1 MQDGRFV
8 VQRAAAG
15 ARHPGMGIGALGS
28 VDQLLFARHS
38 HGAVTPAHVAQLEH
52 LVATGD
58 RAASGLLPTA
68 GNRFRLVDSAS
79 DFADGVVADFAA
91 ADHHI
96 NFTVYAA
103 HPGAP
108 DGPIA
113 DRIVRAAE
121 ARAAEGLPVTAHLDA
136 LGSGLA
142 FPSRERRQFVERMR
156 DSGIDVV
163 VKPFNLRRGP
173 NDDAWRAVDHR
184 KIFEVDG
191 RVAWGGGVNVVD
203 AWSPW
208 HDLMQRV
215 EGPAAAQAGAVM
227 AARFRDLG
235 GEVTPER
242 VAVLRRGLMSPVD
255 DASHATRLLTD
266 GNRHRR
272 ELSDAFVDV
281 ARSAQERFWLM
292 DPYLSDPRA
301 MREVVGAA
309 RRLGPGAELFV
320 SPKVATGGQ
329 PQDVFTDPLRRAWAY
344 RFAEAG
350 GQVHLVDRFSHA
362 KGWIADDVAGVG
374 SHNKDRSSI
383 RLSYENLMAT
393 NDPVAVGQLESA
405 MQRQRSLGTQ
415 AGEDG
420 VAGWR
425 NLARVRDALHLQ
437 Y

>member
-1 MQDGRFV
+1 
-8 VQRAAAG
+8 
-15 ARHPGMGIGALGS
+15 MGIGGIGA
-28 VDQLLFARHS
+28 VDQLLFARHAR
-38 HGAVTPAHVAQLEH
+38 GPVTPAHLAQLEH

-68 GNRFRLVDSAS
+68 GNRFRLVDSAN
-79 DFADGVVADFAA
+79 DFADGVIADFAA

-103 HPGAP
+103 HPGRP

-113 DRIVRAAE
+113 DRIIAAAE
-121 ARAAEGLPVTAHLDA
+121 ARARDGLPVTAHLDA
-136 LGSGLA
+136 IGSGLA
-142 FPSRERRQFVERMR
+142 FGSPGKRRFVERMR

-163 VKPFNLRRGP
+163 VKPFTLRRGP

-215 EGPAAAQAGAVM
+215 EGPAAAQYGAVL

-235 GEVTPER
+235 GEVTPDRLE
-242 VAVLRRGLMSPVD
+242 VLRRGLLAPVD
-255 DASHATRLLTD
+255 DAAYATRILTD

-272 ELSDAFVDV
+272 ELSEAFVDV
-281 ARSAQERFWLM
+281 ARAAEQRFALM

-301 MREVVGAA
+301 MEEIVGAA
-309 RRLGPGAELFV
+309 RRLGPRAELFL
-320 SPKVATGGQ
+320 SPKVTTGGQ
-329 PQDVFTDPLRRAWAY
+329 LQDVFTDPLRRAWAY

-350 GQVHLVDRFSHA
+350 GTVHQQPVFSHA
-362 KGWIADDVAGVG
+362 KGWLADNVAGVG

-383 RLSYENLMAT
+383 RLSYENLAAT
-393 NDPVAVGQLESA
+393 NDPVAVAQLESA
-405 MQRQRSLGTQ
+405 MERQRQLGTL
-415 AGEDG
+415 ASDDV

-425 NLARVRDALHLQ
+425 TLARVRDALHLQ

>member
-1 MQDGRFV
+1 MGV
-8 VQRAAAG
+8 GGLG
-15 ARHPGMGIGALGS
+15 A
-28 VDQLLFARHS
+28 VEQLLFARHAR
-38 HGAVTPAHVAQLEH
+38 GAISPAHVAQIEH

-58 RAASGLLPTA
+58 RAASGLLPTS
-68 GNRFRLVDSAS
+68 GNRFQLVDSAS

-91 ADHHI
+91 AERHI

-113 DRIVRAAE
+113 DRIISAAE
-121 ARAAEGLPVTAHLDA
+121 ARARDGMPVTAHLDA

-142 FPSRERRQFVERMR
+142 FGSRERHRFVERMR
-156 DSGIDVV
+156 DNGVDVV

-215 EGPAAAQAGAVM
+215 EGPAAAQYGAVL

-242 VAVLRRGLMSPVD
+242 VDVLRRGLLAPVD
-255 DASHATRLLTD
+255 DAAYATRILTD

-272 ELSDAFVDV
+272 ELSEAFVEV
-281 ARSAQERFWLM
+281 TRSAEERFWLT

-301 MREVVGAA
+301 MREVVAVA
-309 RRLGPGAELFV
+309 RRLGERAELFV
-320 SPKVATGGQ
+320 SPKVTTGGQ
-329 PQDVFTDPLRRAWAY
+329 AQDVFTDPLRRSWAY
-344 RFAEAG
+344 SFAEAG
-350 GQVHLVDRFSHA
+350 GTVHQHHRFSHA
-362 KGWIADDVAGVG
+362 KALMVDGVAWVG
-374 SHNKDRSSI
+374 SHNKDRSSM
-383 RLSYENLMAT
+383 RLSYENVLAT
-393 NDPVAVGQLESA
+393 NDPVAVRQVEA
-405 MQRQRSLGTQ
+405 AFERQRMLGTLV
-415 AGEDG
+415 GDDT

-425 NLARVRDALHLQ
+425 NLARLRDALHLQ

>member
-1 MQDGRFV
+1 ME
-8 VQRAAAG
+8 
-15 ARHPGMGIGALGS
+15 
-28 VDQLLFARHS
+28 QLLFARHAR
-38 HGAVTPAHVAQLEH
+38 GTITPAHVAQLEH
-52 LVATGD
+52 VIATGD

-68 GNRFRLVDSAS
+68 GNRFQLVDSAR
-79 DFADGVVADFAA
+79 DFADGVIADFEGAK
-91 ADHHI
+91 HHI

-113 DRIVRAAE
+113 DRII
-121 ARAAEGLPVTAHLDA
+121 RAAEGRARDGMPVTAHLDA

-142 FPSRERRQFVERMR
+142 FGSAERRRFVERMR
-156 DSGIDVV
+156 DNGVDVV

-173 NDDAWRAVDHR
+173 NDDARRAVDHR

-215 EGPAAAQAGAVM
+215 EGPAAAQYGAVL

-242 VAVLRRGLMSPVD
+242 VEVLRRGMLAPVD
-255 DASHATRLLTD
+255 DAAFATRILTD
-266 GNRHRR
+266 GNRRRR
-272 ELSDAFVDV
+272 ELSEAFVDV
-281 ARSAQERFWLM
+281 ARAAEERFLLM
-292 DPYLSDPRA
+292 DPYLSDPRV
-301 MREVVGAA
+301 MHEVVDVA
-309 RRLGPGAELFV
+309 RRLGPRAELFV
-320 SPKVATGGQ
+320 SPKVTTGGQ
-329 PQDVFTDPLRRAWAY
+329 HQDVFTDPLRRAWAY

-350 GQVHLVDRFSHA
+350 GTVRELPSFSHA
-362 KGWIADDVAGVG
+362 KAWIADDVAGVG

-383 RLSYENLMAT
+383 RLSYENLAAT
-393 NDPVAVGQLESA
+393 NDPAAVAQLDQA
-405 MQRQRSLGTQ
+405 MHRQRSLGSLSGSDT
-415 AGEDG
+415 

-425 NLARVRDALHLQ
+425 TLARMRDALHLQ